1 MIFLSSFGFRSPI
14 VVQKMKEYVPEPFDK
29 KVLVIPFAGFNSEN
43 TGIREQEGLL
53 AFGFIQPN
61 VFILTRSNVEEMR
74 KLSFDYIYVPGGDPF
89 KLLSELQ
96 SLDLLNDIKRMVAD
110 GTDYIGV
117 SAGAM
122 LATSNI
128 EYVAEYVAQLED
140 NNFCL
145 SNYDGLGL
153 TDDCVVCHI
162 DQLEKSAVLA
172 CKTSCPERNLLGI
185 RNDEIIVK

>member
-14 VVQKMKEYVPEPFDK
+14 AAQKMKEYVPEPFDK

-96 SLDLLNDIKRMVAD
+96 SLDLLDDIKRRVTD

-128 EYVAEYVAQLED
+128 EYAAQLED
-140 NNFCL
+140 NNFGF
-145 SNYDGLGL
+145 NKFDGLGL
-153 TDDCVVCHI
+153 IDDCVVCHI

-172 CKTSCPERNLLGI
+172 CKTSCPERKLLGI